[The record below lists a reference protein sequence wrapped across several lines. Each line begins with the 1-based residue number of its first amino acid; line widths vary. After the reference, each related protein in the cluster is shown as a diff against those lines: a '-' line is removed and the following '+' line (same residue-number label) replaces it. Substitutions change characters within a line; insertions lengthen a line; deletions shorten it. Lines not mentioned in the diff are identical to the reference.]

1 MYENIEYS
9 QPVDPV
15 DAWCEAQEA
24 ELYRQFDEDDPFFRG
39 EEDPWLEDK
48 EECPEA
54 DQGEEKEEDKLILD
68 PETGEYH
75 PRWVLDLINNRI
87 VWEPDDDPLITGSF
101 Y

>member
-1 MYENIEYS
+1 MYEDSEYS
-9 QPVDPV
+9 QPLDQV

-24 ELYRQFDEDDPFFRG
+24 EPYRQFDEDDPFFRG

-87 VWEPDDDPLITGSF
+87 VW
-101 Y
+101 